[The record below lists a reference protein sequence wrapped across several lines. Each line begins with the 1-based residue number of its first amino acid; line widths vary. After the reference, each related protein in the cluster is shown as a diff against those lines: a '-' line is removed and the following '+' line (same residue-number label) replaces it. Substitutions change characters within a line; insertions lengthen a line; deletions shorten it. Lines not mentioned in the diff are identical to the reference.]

1 MYVLI
6 IACASHK
13 ENINVLV
20 LLDTCNKNSL
30 LRRPNQG
37 RTHLRFQTVM
47 RSFQEEM
54 EHTYQLLRT
63 RLAWL

>member
-20 LLDTCNKNSL
+20 LLDTCNKNSH

-37 RTHLRFQTVM
+37 RN
-47 RSFQEEM
+47 SFKIPNSDEKLSRGNGAYLSAFED
-54 EHTYQLLRT
+54 
-63 RLAWL
+63 